1 MKRYAEIAKRSFKAK
16 WKIYLFNK
24 IINQEETEISERDFE
39 IYELNDLI
47 VNLYSNVYWQ
57 ELETYQIKGLT
68 IRNIYEQIENYES
81 KLSKNIKILENKYI
95 KEKFPQIMSIEG
107 FEKLIDQESCYY
119 CDITLGE
126 IEKLGKQKKLRKKNL
141 RGWVLEIDRLKPNY
155 EYFKENCVMS
165 CYWCNNA
172 KTDEFSESEFKQIG
186 KVIREIF
193 RKRLETE

>member
-24 IINQEETEISERDFE
+24 IINRKEADITERDFE
-39 IYELNDLI
+39 IYELNDLM

-57 ELETYQIKGLT
+57 ELEDYQIEGLT

-81 KLSKNIKILENKYI
+81 KLSQKIKILEDKYI
-95 KEKFPQIMSIEG
+95 KEKFPQLMSIE
-107 FEKLIDQESCYY
+107 ELKILIDQKSCYY
-119 CDITLGE
+119 CGITLEE
-126 IEKLGKQKKLRKKNL
+126 IGKLGKQKKLRKKNL

-155 EYFKENCVMS
+155 EYFRENCVMS

-172 KTDEFSESEFKQIG
+172 KTDEFSESEFQQIG
-186 KVIREIF
+186 RVIGEIF
-193 RKRLETE
+193 KKRLEKE